1 VSRLNLRKII
11 KIVEKS
17 EKCKNQFCWVRG
29 EETYLFYKTCI
40 GFFCT
45 VFELKIQ
52 TQFGV
57 FLV

>member
-1 VSRLNLRKII
+1 MQK
-11 KIVEKS
+11 
-17 EKCKNQFCWVRG
+17 QFCWVRR
-29 EETYLFYKTCI
+29 EEIYLFWKTCI
-40 GFFCT
+40 GIFCT